1 MDGSRRAMIAETGKE
16 TYDTRHNLSGGA
28 AMTTNLTT
36 GLKTTVLNPAAEGT
50 IASQKLAP
58 RLTSLKGATVG
69 LIDNRKRNSDVYL
82 EELADLLK
90 ARFGVAKVINY
101 KKDSQS
107 IPTPAEVLDD
117 LASQCQAIIHAV
129 AD

>member
-1 MDGSRRAMIAETGKE
+1 
-16 TYDTRHNLSGGA
+16 
-28 AMTTNLTT
+28 MTTNPTSD
-36 GLKTTVLNPAAEGT
+36 LKTTVLNPAAEGT

-58 RLTSLKGATVG
+58 RLNDLKGVTVG
-69 LIDNRKRNSDVYL
+69 LIDNHKRNADVYL
-82 EELADLLK
+82 EELAGLLK
-90 ARFGVAKVINY
+90 DRFGVARVINY

-107 IPTPAEVLDD
+107 IPAPGEVLDD